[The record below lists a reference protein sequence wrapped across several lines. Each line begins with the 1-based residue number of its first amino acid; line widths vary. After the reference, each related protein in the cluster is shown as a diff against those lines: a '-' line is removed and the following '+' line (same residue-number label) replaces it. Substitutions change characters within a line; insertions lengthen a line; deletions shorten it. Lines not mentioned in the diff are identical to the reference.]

1 MTGFGSWLQLSVF
14 QCRMD
19 ACRRQQLIAALDE
32 VIHHRN
38 DHVLVM
44 ELGPADQIKP
54 SITSL
59 GKNYHP
65 LERETII
72 V

>member
-1 MTGFGSWLQLSVF
+1 
-14 QCRMD
+14 MD